1 MRLKEKKL
9 AEEVVAVTVGAKAA
23 QVRHS
28 CSLFWTTLK
37 THPTVSAGSGCGRET
52 ESESTHT

>member
-23 QVRHS
+23 QVRLQVPLCCLS
-28 CSLFWTTLK
+28 YL
-37 THPTVSAGSGCGRET
+37 TVQ
-52 ESESTHT
+52 